1 MGKLRNWVQ
10 VCVES
15 VKGRRKLYGE
25 RLFGKLLEK
34 CSEYGRSEAS
44 MTSSRDGL
52 SEPPDADY

>member
-1 MGKLRNWVQ
+1 MQ